1 MLATAAPSRR
11 QRRAGS
17 GRVLGA
23 AVRGRDVWPQSSLQG
38 AWQGSAGDIS
48 LRSPA
53 SAVGRLGCF
62 DGRGRVT
69 GPHPSL
75 KNKRRSHGSSQ
86 AGARP
91 RPSAEETSR
100 GSALRAGRLVGSHC
114 DSGHR
119 APLSTQDE
127 RHGSQG
133 EAGPSREGGDL
144 CDVLGRG
151 CWAPIPAGPRER
163 GARLSP
169 PPPMPGVVAAKA
181 LSAAHGAPRSL
192 PLHAGRLGA
201 VWCLLTNLVTG
212 LVKCGRNT
220 APVTGSPPPPP
231 PHPSG

>member
-1 MLATAAPSRR
+1 M
-11 QRRAGS
+11 
-17 GRVLGA
+17 
-23 AVRGRDVWPQSSLQG
+23 
-38 AWQGSAGDIS
+38 
-48 LRSPA
+48 
-53 SAVGRLGCF
+53 
-62 DGRGRVT
+62 
-69 GPHPSL
+69 
-75 KNKRRSHGSSQ
+75 
-86 AGARP
+86 
-91 RPSAEETSR
+91 SR

-119 APLSTQDE
+119 ASLSTQDE

-151 CWAPIPAGPRER
+151 CWAPIPARPRER

-220 APVTGSPPPPP
+220 APVTDSPRPRPLTLLDEPPRLPPDAGVAQEPPLALFEDLALQVVLLRDLQGQTAPGVTQRPSRRGPGSGGRS
-231 PHPSG
+231 PSL